1 MDRLK
6 FTWQTID
13 RSCHIQGESDFKMLY
28 KMRQRNGYS
37 SLREKQE
44 EIMKHFLSGR
54 DTFVSLP
61 TGSGKSLS
69 VFDKLRR
76 TSSSSIVVVVNPLM
90 KDQVIAMNQ
99 SL

>member
-1 MDRLK
+1 
-6 FTWQTID
+6 
-13 RSCHIQGESDFKMLY
+13 MLY
-28 KMRQRNGYS
+28 RMPQKKGYS

-54 DTFVSLP
+54 DTFVSLS

-76 TSSSSIVVVVNPLM
+76 TSSSSISLAH
-90 KDQVIAMNQ
+90 DQV
-99 SL
+99 L